1 MRTGDLFHNSSA
13 EPDILRLDEGAWLL
27 KRHAA
32 EVSGDLLAGIDII
45 TQSAPW
51 RHMVVPGGHEMS
63 VAMTNCGTYGW
74 VSERQGY
81 RYASHDPM
89 TGQPWP
95 PIPDAFM
102 SLATRAAEM
111 AGFTGFVPDACL
123 INRYA
128 HGAKMGL
135 HQDKDEQDMTQPIV
149 SVSLGLPAVFQFGGF
164 KRADKAERVWLEHG
178 DIVVWGGADRLRY
191 HGIQALKAGT
201 HEATGEYRYN
211 LTFRKAR

>member
-1 MRTGDLFHNSSA
+1 MQNHDLFPPASMDSTSV
-13 EPDILRLDEGAWLL
+13 RLGEAALLL
-27 KRHAA
+27 KHEASS
-32 EVSGDLLAGIDII
+32 EAGILLDSINQII
-45 TQSAPW
+45 SAAPW
-51 RHMVVPGGHEMS
+51 RHMVTPGGFEMS
-63 VAMTNCGTYGW
+63 VAMTNCGDYGW

-102 SLATRAAEM
+102 LLATRAAEM
-111 AGFTGFVPDACL
+111 AGFPGFVPDACL

-164 KRADKAERVWLEHG
+164 KRADKVERVWLEHG

-191 HGIQALKAGT
+191 HGIQPLKAGT